1 MRKLLIASVAAV
13 WAAVSLS
20 AGVLQAQGPYLQSNR
35 LGYTG
40 SFGKYS
46 SLANAQSQTGG
57 VAGAVPQRDLHLFM
71 VNSNT
76 VFANDGYLPGTWA
89 PSAFQFFTFWQD
101 LNYNS
106 TPSNLVDG
114 FVQIS
119 DDDAGSVTSASG
131 VWTNGTLTQFLYSA
145 SGANA
150 LGGCYDDDYV
160 LDCPRFNTE
169 TTSDG
174 TFLSYEFS
182 LLASGLAPATFNGVT
197 GVFESASD
205 PTSVSGYFRG
215 IFRNTTGGGDAGFY
229 RVDLALNMIS
239 QTAGNEQY
247 DIGQSKFGSAT
258 VVPEPS
264 TYVLMLV
271 GMAGMGVVARRRRR
285 TV

>member
-1 MRKLLIASVAAV
+1 M
-13 WAAVSLS
+13 
-20 AGVLQAQGPYLQSNR
+20 
-35 LGYTG
+35 
-40 SFGKYS
+40 
-46 SLANAQSQTGG
+46 
-57 VAGAVPQRDLHLFM
+57 PQRDLHLFM
-71 VNSNT
+71 VNDNT
-76 VFANDGYLPGTWA
+76 VFANDGFLPGTWA

-131 VWTNGTLTQFLYSA
+131 VWTNGTLTQFLYTA
-145 SGANA
+145 SGSNT
-150 LGGCYDDDYV
+150 LGGCYDFDYV

-174 TFLSYEFS
+174 TFRSYEFS
-182 LLASGLAPATFNGVT
+182 LLASGLAQATFNGVT

-205 PTSVSGYFRG
+205 PKSVSGYFRG
-215 IFRNTTGGGDAGFY
+215 IFQNTTGGGDAGFY

-239 QTAGNEQY
+239 QTAGDDQY
-247 DIGQSKFGSAT
+247 DIGQSLFGSAT

-264 TYVLMLV
+264 SYALMLV
-271 GMAGMGVVARRRRR
+271 GMAGIGVLARRRRR